1 MKLLEACEPLLQY
14 ICRLNRSARKGVSLE
29 VHQVRAEVEQLF
41 NEVASRAAAAGL
53 SEQYEK
59 IRIPLVYFVDF
70 MVKESELD
78 FARDWKEMAADENLF
93 GGDEAFWDELEE
105 TLADQSAAAKERLE
119 VFYVMVGLG
128 FTGFYTGQPEFLRKK
143 MLEMSARFRPGAR
156 QTEAGKICPEAYEH
170 VDTSDLIQPAGRSL
184 IGIMVVLLVLV
195 VVLVVGGSYLYL
207 DGSREMRA
215 SLDTVSER

>member
-1 MKLLEACEPLLQY
+1 MNLLEACEPLLQY

-29 VHQVRAEVEQLF
+29 VNQVRAEVEQLF
-41 NEVASRAAAAGL
+41 NEIASRAASAGL

-59 IRIPLVYFVDF
+59 IRIPLIYFVDF
-70 MVKESELD
+70 MIKESELE

-143 MLEMSARFRPGAR
+143 MLEMSARIRPGAR
-156 QTEAGKICPEAYEH
+156 NAEAGKICPEAYEH
-170 VDTSDLIQPAGRSL
+170 VDTSDLIQPPGRSL
-184 IGIMVVLLVLV
+184 MGIVLVLV
-195 VVLVVGGSYLYL
+195 VLVAVLVAGGSYLYL

-215 SLDTVSER
+215 SLDTITD